1 MEVVWHYDLTSD
13 RKKPALPSWAD
24 RKGRRALLGSLDDI
38 TRKRRSPYAFKMVLT
53 PNDITI
59 NM

>member
-13 RKKPALPSWAD
+13 PIQVKPALHFWD
-24 RKGRRALLGSLDDI
+24 VDLDDI
-38 TRKRRSPYAFKMVLT
+38 IYEKKTVFLCLQNVSE

-59 NM
+59 NV